1 MCRIIDLQF
10 CSQNFLK
17 RQNVLHMKKREI
29 MKKILDMKKMG
40 ALALGLMAFAP
51 AAMAQDKVETSI
63 GADIVSQYYWR
74 GQDLG
79 AVSLQPTLG
88 HRIQGILSYSLG
100 KRRTFSA

>member
-1 MCRIIDLQF
+1 
-10 CSQNFLK
+10 
-17 RQNVLHMKKREI
+17 

-51 AAMAQDKVETSI
+51 AAMAQDEVETSI

-79 AVSLQPTLG
+79 AVSL
-88 HRIQGILSYSLG
+88 
-100 KRRTFSA
+100 

>member
-1 MCRIIDLQF
+1 
-10 CSQNFLK
+10 
-17 RQNVLHMKKREI
+17 MKH
-29 MKKILDMKKMG
+29 LDMKKMG

-51 AAMAQDKVETSI
+51 AAMAQDKVETSM

-88 HRIQGILSYSLG
+88 IGYKGLSLTAWGSVYYKTWRQDNSSLRIQIS
-100 KRRTFSA
+100 